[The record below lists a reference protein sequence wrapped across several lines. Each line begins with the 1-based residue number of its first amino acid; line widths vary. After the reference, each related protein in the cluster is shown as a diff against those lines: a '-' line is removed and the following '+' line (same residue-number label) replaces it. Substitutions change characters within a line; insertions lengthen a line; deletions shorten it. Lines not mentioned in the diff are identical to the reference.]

1 MLKVKS
7 GLFLLK
13 LEIHCMTGE
22 KFNLHEMIEMLTAFR
37 KPKSSLTR
45 M

>member
-13 LEIHCMTGE
+13 LEINCMTGE
-22 KFNLHEMIEMLTAFR
+22 KFNLHEMIKMLTTFW
-37 KPKSSLTR
+37 KT
-45 M
+45 

>member
-13 LEIHCMTGE
+13 LEIHCMTGGE
-22 KFNLHEMIEMLTAFR
+22 FNLHEMIKMLTAFW
-37 KPKSSLTR
+37 KT
-45 M
+45 